1 MKTLSL
7 YVDKWFIAVAVD
19 VDGNALPLSLPN
31 GEDRIWLFFHEDTAN
46 NCIVYGKGNEASYRD
61 GKPHY
66 IGDVFTLIE
75 QSDATFVRYDQRPEV
90 IQNIFQVAGIFNDL
104 HNAAE
109 EEGKVDTYVSFS
121 TDVPQVARLKF
132 LDELKDAKFTVRESV
147 ARISHLALEE
157 CSRQEARQN
166 VFSKPGHYLVLVAT
180 NDNLHYAIYE
190 KPASSDLYLR
200 TREDT
205 LPGFG
210 LDMRRRALVE
220 YVVENI
226 NRATHFLS
234 TPEEYARE
242 YMRMERFAYDWLR
255 VIAEHNPHIPV
266 SLPDITLANAPNNTY
281 AVTINRSQLDDR
293 TAGIV
298 DNITRTITVFIKDC
312 GLTLNDINGIVFIG
326 NTFTNDSFREAMKR
340 YFAIDERAIAIYRD
354 RDLPRIVNTYNHID
368 CKQFSSATASFIE
381 DAKTE
386 ETRIRQLKED
396 EDKQRKA
403 EEADKQRRE
412 ETERKREV
420 EKNYNEAVE
429 NIERYERGR
438 DYVQMKEWAD
448 IALTH
453 RPGDEYAQEKKDIAI
468 SKAAQQ
474 KADNDRYQS
483 CMTRAKRAAQE
494 ERWSDVISQCDSA
507 LEIDPESADAKRLR
521 DDACLQ
527 LDKKEKIKDFLT
539 RADLFKAQKS
549 YTEALA
555 ELDKVLNL
563 DPKNEEATSRRE
575 EISDI
580 LAKQQADIDELTTRL
595 NTYEQSGDYNAA
607 MDVCEKLSD
616 LDLANQRKWAAHKER
631 LKGKADE
638 IMQRKAQLGSL
649 RKSIDEAL
657 FIDEWERLKLLCETY
672 LEIEDDSSI
681 EDYRNKACR
690 KLEMKQREIEAQQRE
705 AAKIQA
711 ETLIKKLIA
720 DEKLNEA
727 ERELKSFEEAYPDET
742 ALVKDLRRLLFAAE
756 CNFSTPATQQQGDT
770 RKPIGFDTSDNNSSN
785 TAGSGDNFVN
795 EEPKR
800 KSGSSPGHTKKT
812 AQQPHKE
819 HDFFDEAKAGKTQSD
834 SKGKYT
840 NDDFNF

>member
-19 VDGNALPLSLPN
+19 VDGNVLPLSLPN

-46 NCIVYGKGNEASYRD
+46 NRIVYGKGNEAPYRD

-75 QSDATFVRYDQRPEV
+75 QGDATFTRYDQRPED

-104 HNAAE
+104 HNAAQE
-109 EEGKVDTYVSFS
+109 VGSVDTYVSFS

-132 LDELKDAKFTVRESV
+132 LEELKDANFNVKESV

-157 CSRQEARQN
+157 CCRQEARQDI
-166 VFSKPGHYLVLVAT
+166 FSKPGHYLVLVAT
-180 NDNLHYAIYE
+180 NDNLHYVIYE

-200 TREDT
+200 TREDM

-220 YVVENI
+220 SVVENI

-242 YMRMERFAYDWLR
+242 YVRMERFAYDWLR
-255 VIAEHNPHIPV
+255 IIADHNPHIPV
-266 SLPDITLANAPNNTY
+266 TLPDITLATAPNNPF

-293 TAGIV
+293 TSGIV
-298 DNITRTITVFIKDC
+298 DNIVRTITGFIKDC
-312 GLTLNDINGIVFIG
+312 GLTANDIKGIVFIG

-340 YFAIDERAIAIYRD
+340 YFAIDERAMPLYRD
-354 RDLPRIVNTYNHID
+354 RDLPRIVNTYNLIN
-368 CKQFSSATASFIE
+368 CGQFSSATDEFIK

-386 ETRIRQLKED
+386 EARQRQLKED
-396 EDKQRKA
+396 EEKRLKA
-403 EEADKQRRE
+403 EEADRQKRK
-412 ETERKREV
+412 ETERQREA
-420 EKNYNEAVE
+420 EKNYKEAVE

-448 IALTH
+448 IALSH
-453 RPGDEYAQEKKDIAI
+453 RPGDEFAQEKKDIAI

-474 KADNDRYQS
+474 KADNDRYKS
-483 CMTRAKRAAQE
+483 CMTRAKKAAQE

-507 LEIDPESADAKRLR
+507 LEIDPESADVKRLR
-521 DDACLQ
+521 DNALMQ
-527 LDKKEKIKDFLT
+527 LDKKGKIKDYLT

-563 DPKNEEATSRRE
+563 DPKNEEAASRRK

-580 LAKQQADIDELTTRL
+580 LVKQQAAIDELTNQLTS
-595 NTYEQSGDYNAA
+595 YEQSSDYNAA
-607 MDVCEKLSD
+607 MEVCEKLAD
-616 LDLANQRKWAAHKER
+616 LDLANQRKWAVSKER
-631 LKGKADE
+631 LKGKAVE
-638 IMQRKAQLGSL
+638 IEQRKAQLSSL

-657 FIDEWERLKLLCETY
+657 FKDEWERLKLLCETY

-681 EDYRNKACR
+681 ADYRNKACR
-690 KLEMKQREIEAQQRE
+690 KIEMKQREIEAQQRE

-711 ETLIKKLIA
+711 ETRIKKLIS
-720 DEKLNEA
+720 EGKLNEA
-727 ERELKSFEEAYPDET
+727 ERELSAFEEAYPDET
-742 ALVKDLRRLLFAAE
+742 ALVKDLRILLFAADD
-756 CNFSTPATQQQGDT
+756 FGTPNTQQKGSS
-770 RKPIGFDTSDNNSSN
+770 RKPIGFDTGDKNSSS
-785 TAGSGDNFVN
+785 TDSGDDFFS
-795 EEPKR
+795 ERPKQ
-800 KSGSSPGHTKKT
+800 KSHSTPGHTKNP
-812 AQQPHKE
+812 AQQPRPKE
-819 HDFFDEAKAGKTQSD
+819 HDFFDEVKTGKTQSD

-840 NDDFNF
+840 KDDFNF